1 MIRHLIDRIFG
12 WVAVPGGW
20 FKRQNPHFLWLGLVL
35 LAFLAAMAFSEP
47 ISPHQGST
55 PLPGVET
62 TPLPTQTLTGESL
75 SARPL
80 ATPIPEELI
89 ANREQTFGIVF
100 GAVILVL
107 IVVVGTLTGIAAQR
121 QNSNGG

>member
-1 MIRHLIDRIFG
+1 MIRHLIDRTFG
-12 WVAVPGGW
+12 WVAVSRGW
-20 FKRQNPHFLWLGLVL
+20 FKRQNPHFLWLGLIL
-35 LAFLAAMAFSEP
+35 FAFLAAMAFSEP
-47 ISPHQGST
+47 VSPRQNST
-55 PLPGVET
+55 STPGVEA

-75 SARPL
+75 STRPL

-107 IVVVGTLTGIAAQR
+107 IVVIGTLTGIAAQR
-121 QNSNGG
+121 QNPNGG